1 MKEQDAGHNEIVDTI
16 RTKEER
22 SRFLAFIEELAG
34 RLFRISKEDAI
45 RIIQVRV
52 PECAVAATMRA
63 VTDLPAD
70 PETVKGVFEK
80 LERALLALL
89 ILRVDVAI
97 SPTDAV
103 IEHMFSWVRREVGR
117 GIILDVICDRT
128 VLGGAR
134 FVFEGRYREY
144 TLAKKI
150 EKFFEN
156 DREYISKKF
165 LHHAS

>member
-70 PETVKGVFEK
+70 PETVK
-80 LERALLALL
+80 
-89 ILRVDVAI
+89 
-97 SPTDAV
+97 
-103 IEHMFSWVRREVGR
+103 R
-117 GIILDVICDRT
+117 G
-128 VLGGAR
+128 
-134 FVFEGRYREY
+134 F
-144 TLAKKI
+144 
-150 EKFFEN
+150 
-156 DREYISKKF
+156 
-165 LHHAS
+165 